1 MAHRPIPGTI
11 PAHPASQI
19 NRLATALADAP
30 SELRADFA
38 MAAITEM
45 VAGYNEEALRA
56 RREARGR
63 AGSRDLGRWSL
74 AVDAY
79 AAKLTMIADGVHA
92 DTPIGITIGADNIII
107 LDIDGRPVLLSSP
120 RVREQSAFEERVL
133 ERFCYQHPCEELI
146 AGYQP
151 PQVAEATRDPE
162 IVWTFSQQA
171 GPTCSTSDG
180 LEFQF
185 LTMENIG
192 PKRVAC
198 TRVVQELNNLAE
210 TLAWHIANG
219 ERIDWNRLA
228 VHASPDASEDQVEL
242 AAGGNTLRLPLPA
255 LAATPRLFEL
265 VRPWLAAKAS
275 GQPHYRLV
283 ILNADELMAPL
294 LKP

>member
-79 AAKLTMIADGVHA
+79 AAKLTMIADRVHA

-185 LTMENIG
+185 RTMQDIGEKRAICANIV
-192 PKRVAC
+192 R
-198 TRVVQELNNLAE
+198 ELNLLAT

-219 ERIDWNRLA
+219 ARIDWNRL
-228 VHASPDASEDQVEL
+228 VILGSPGEAEQQIEL
-242 AAGGNTLRLPLPA
+242 GTGGETLRLPLPS
-255 LAATPRLFEL
+255 LIETPRLFEL
-265 VRPWLAAKAS
+265 VRPWVAAKAN
-275 GQPHYRLV
+275 GQPQYRLV
-283 ILNADELMAPL
+283 VLNADELMAPL
-294 LKP
+294 LQP